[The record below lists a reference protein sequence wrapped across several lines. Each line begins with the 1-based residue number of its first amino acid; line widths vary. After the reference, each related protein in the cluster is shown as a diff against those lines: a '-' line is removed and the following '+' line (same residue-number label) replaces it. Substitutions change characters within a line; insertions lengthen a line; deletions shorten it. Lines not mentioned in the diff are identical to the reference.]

1 MKRVVISVFLTAL
14 MLTSVS
20 YAAVVPYGQDI
31 NTNEKTYTQTF
42 SDVPTEH
49 WAFKYVEDL
58 VERKAI
64 NGYPDG
70 NFYPDKTVTREEFAK
85 IMVIAAGLTA
95 TPAQVSSY
103 IDVPL
108 EYWASPFIE
117 TARPY
122 MTAYQ
127 AQGGFAFYPTT
138 GALREDIA
146 VAVVKLKG
154 YDTRLADLSMIQTMF
169 TDVDAISEA
178 AKPYVALAVENGI
191 ISGYVDHTFRGQN
204 TITRSEAAAIL
215 WRAFQYGNDRKVIA
229 DDTIPATPSPSAVS
243 TDAPASV
250 EPPVL
255 SPQVTSEPTPTP
267 EPTPETTPEP
277 ESTKPYAVDTLVR
290 VNVKDPELLMT
301 TDSENHVIYYDSGA
315 NEVKSLDLASGEIT
329 SLLEVNEVTY
339 TSDEIYGD
347 LEISQLFW
355 DSVDGQ
361 LLISGTFTSTNNRSD
376 NGWTLQNPANK
387 SFRGIIAINE
397 GRLTLFSEHPMWE
410 FSIPN
415 DRKYY
420 FDCIKAVLSNGDF
433 IVQYSDKSIYDY
445 KYCYIYQFDTGHRGS
460 LLTWR
465 RDYPLIVQ
473 YQNAIYGIQEPYG
486 YSISIL
492 QTYDLT
498 SEEWKQISTLPELNA
513 TWYQNGLFYTWSTDT
528 IYATRPADGAY
539 QVKLKPAEDVEVLD
553 LRVLPQMPAKFMVTT
568 DEQYIFYDNDA
579 KAIRVIRPASFD
591 V

>member
-387 SFRGIIAINE
+387 SFRGIFAINE